1 MAPSAKFNSN
11 PLRIRVMI
19 LAYLY
24 NLFPPEKKK
33 KCKMSKLV
41 KIALDVFSRPGETDG
56 KETYFMLHDP
66 G

>member
-1 MAPSAKFNSN
+1 
-11 PLRIRVMI
+11 MI

-56 KETYFMLHDP
+56 KEMYFMLHDP